1 MTEIRDFA
9 GELGRRLFADT
20 RVELGDLWDKLS
32 ERDRDLVSRIARRAS
47 EMNLAKLAG
56 NGINER
62 EWDHLDAQLLQ
73 IASAGEG
80 KVRKAFKSAL
90 RNAFKQVVSFLA

>member
-1 MTEIRDFA
+1 MSDIRDFA
-9 GELGRRLFADT
+9 SELGQRLFADT
-20 RVELGDLWDKLS
+20 KAELGDLWDRLS
-32 ERDRDLVSRIARRAS
+32 ESDRDLVSRIAKRAS

-73 IASAGEG
+73 IASAGDG
-80 KVRKAFKSAL
+80 RVRKAFKNVL